1 MKSTTANHSASRNPA
16 EKSNPTLVSCSR
28 RELLAT
34 VSWYSVLSSL
44 SVKNVCQA
52 IEPMQRLAPARMRL
66 SLAAYSLR
74 DMLKGNKDG
83 WDLFKFVDY
92 CHTQGLDGAELT
104 SYYFPSDV
112 TDSYIADLKE
122 HCHLRGVTVSGGA
135 IANDFC
141 QSDEDR
147 RKRDIESTKQWIDR
161 YALLGGNVIRVFA
174 GNQPKEDNWK
184 STIDRCVDAL
194 VEVSTYAH
202 SKGIFLAL
210 ENHGGVTAKADGL
223 LEIVRKVQAPGFG
236 VNFDSG
242 NFRSTLD
249 PYAELESIAP
259 YAVNAQIKVEM
270 FPNGTRE
277 LTDLDR
283 VIKILANSNYS
294 GWLALEY
301 EAAENPL
308 DAIPGWIAK
317 IKKSLNALT

>member
-1 MKSTTANHSASRNPA
+1 MSAIAGLPGALWPA
-16 EKSNPTLVSCSR
+16 TCRSAY
-28 RELLAT
+28 LA
-34 VSWYSVLSSL
+34 
-44 SVKNVCQA
+44 QA
-52 IEPMQRLAPARMRL
+52 IEPMNRIAPSRMRL

-74 DMLKGNKDG
+74 DLLKGNKDG

-92 CHTQGLDGAELT
+92 CHSQGLDGAELT
-104 SYYFPSDV
+104 SYYFPTDV
-112 TDSYIADLKE
+112 TDTYIADLKE
-122 HCHLRGVTVSGGA
+122 HCHRRGVTVSGGA

-141 QSDEDR
+141 QNDEVK
-147 RKRDIESTKQWIDR
+147 RKRDIEYTKLWIDR
-161 YALLGGNVIRVFA
+161 YALLGANAIRVFA
-174 GNQPKEDNWK
+174 GNQPKGDDWN
-184 STIDRCVDAL
+184 STVDRCVEAL

-223 LEIVRKVQAPGFG
+223 LEIVRKVEAPGFG

-242 NFRSTLD
+242 NFRSTEN

-270 FPNGTRE
+270 FPNGKRE
-277 LTDLDR
+277 LADLDR
-283 VIKILANSNYS
+283 IVKILANSNYS

-308 DAIPGWIAK
+308 EAIPGWISK
-317 IKKSLNALT
+317 IKNSLSALT

>member
-1 MKSTTANHSASRNPA
+1 MKYNTTEHSSLTRRTLL
-16 EKSNPTLVSCSR
+16 KS
-28 RELLAT
+28 
-34 VSWYSVLSSL
+34 LSSCTL
-44 SVKNVCQA
+44 ASVISGIPGISGLIHCCSPKLAQA
-52 IEPMQRLAPARMRL
+52 IEPMNRIAPSRMRL

-74 DMLKGNKDG
+74 DLLKGNKDG

-92 CHTQGLDGAELT
+92 CHLQGLDGAELT
-104 SYYFPSDV
+104 SYYFPTEV
-112 TDSYIADLKE
+112 TETYIAELKE
-122 HCHLRGVTVSGGA
+122 HCHRRGVTVSGGA

-141 QSDEDR
+141 QIDEVKR
-147 RKRDIESTKQWIDR
+147 NRDIEYTKQWIDR

-174 GNQPKEDNWK
+174 GNQPKGDDWK
-184 STIDRCVDAL
+184 STVDRCVEAL
-194 VEVSTYAH
+194 VDVSTYAH

-223 LEIVRKVQAPGFG
+223 LEIVRKVEAPGFG

-242 NFRSTLD
+242 NFRSTEN

-270 FPNGTRE
+270 FPNGERE
-277 LTDLDR
+277 LADLDR
-283 VIKILANSNYS
+283 IVKILTNSNYS

-308 DAIPGWIAK
+308 EAIPGWISK
-317 IKKSLNALT
+317 IKNSLNTLT